1 MRTYLTLAFLLVGMA
16 MLAPAQ
22 AGEYEIRIEG
32 SAFDPDNITIALGD
46 TVTWTNYDSSK
57 HTVTEDNGE
66 FDSEDLDT
74 EDSFS
79 WTFDV
84 AGNYSYHCGRH
95 SSMTGV
101 VNVEDEEPVDTDG
114 DGVPDVDDCDPYDAS
129 VYPGAPELADG
140 LDNDCDGVVDEGTDT
155 FDDDG
160 DGYSEDEGDCDD
172 ENLNVN
178 PGETEIANGVD
189 DNCDGTIDEGTD
201 TFDDDGDGYSEDEGD
216 CNDSN
221 SSVNPGAVEVA
232 DNGIDDDCDG
242 IIDPDDGGEEIE
254 FDPVFT
260 ELEIVMETVTNGEI
274 TATAELGGEAANEL
288 RYGLWWLYEMMTGGE
303 MDEANATIN
312 MTVVA
317 AFITLMSGGQ
327 EEVDSGFQLNGVNGT
342 VVPGIPSISP
352 MDALLG
358 SLVENNNESITITMV
373 QALNFNVADPGDSPA
388 YFFEGDGTE
397 DNETIPVEINYRF
410 VAPGGWVIASA
421 EVTDGTIDIDG
432 GTAVF
437 VLPAGELLPDMTITL
452 GQPAP
457 PPPYDCDDEAT
468 HCISMS
474 DYLVFTPDKLSVSTG
489 DTVVF
494 VWSGSVDFHN
504 VAQVG
509 DADNINYNDGF
520 RSGDPTTDDGY
531 WILPAEATA
540 TDGVLYYVCEPHA
553 SMGMRGSITVG
564 DGGEPVDD
572 GGNYGEPLDDDS
584 GLPGPGLV
592 LAAGGI
598 AAVAL
603 RRRR

>member
-1 MRTYLTLAFLLVGMA
+1 MRAIIALAALLAG
-16 MLAPAQ
+16 LALLGSAQ
-22 AGEYEIRIEG
+22 AADYEIHIDNF
-32 SAFDPDNITIALGD
+32 AFDPDEVTIVAGD
-46 TVTWTNYDSSK
+46 SVTWVNDDDSAHAVEADEDEFDSGNL
-57 HTVTEDNGE
+57 DNGE
-66 FDSEDLDT
+66 
-74 EDSFS
+74 SFS
-79 WTFDV
+79 FIFET
-84 AGNYSYHCGRH
+84 AGNYSYDCDYH
-95 SSMTGV
+95 SSMTGM
-101 VNVEDEEPVDTDG
+101 VNVERAEEEPIDTDGDGLSDEEEGELGTDPNDPDTDG
-114 DGVPDVDDCDPYDAS
+114 DGVNDYDEVLWGINPLNPD
-129 VYPGAPELADG
+129 
-140 LDNDCDGVVDEGTDT
+140 T
-155 FDDDG
+155 DG
-160 DGYSEDEGDCDD
+160 DGLNDTEGSEYG
-172 ENLNVN
+172 
-178 PGETEIANGVD
+178 TEPSLF
-189 DNCDGTIDEGTD
+189 D
-201 TFDDDGDGYSEDEGD
+201 TDGDGFGD
-216 CNDSN
+216 
-221 SSVNPGAVEVA
+221 
-232 DNGIDDDCDG
+232 
-242 IIDPDDGGEEIE
+242 GEEVWSGTDPNDPE
-254 FDPVFT
+254 DYPGSDDEEMDFDPVFT
-260 ELEIVMETVTNGEI
+260 ELEVVMETVTNGEI
-274 TATAELGGEAANEL
+274 TATAELEGEAANEL

-397 DNETIPVEINYRF
+397 DNETIPVDINYRF
-410 VAPGGWVIASA
+410 VAPDGWVIASA
-421 EVTDGTIDIDG
+421 EVSSGTIDVDG

-437 VLPAGELLPDMTITL
+437 VLLTGELLPDMTITL

-468 HCISMS
+468 HCISLS

-572 GGNYGEPLDDDS
+572 GGNDGEPLDDDS
-584 GLPGPGLV
+584 GLPGPGIV
-592 LAAGGI
+592 LAGAVLVG
-598 AAVAL
+598 AAM
-603 RRRR
+603 RRRH

>member
-1 MRTYLTLAFLLVGMA
+1 MRAIIALAALLAG
-16 MLAPAQ
+16 LALLGSAQ
-22 AGEYEIRIEG
+22 AEEYEIRIDNF
-32 SAFDPDNITIALGD
+32 AFDPNNITIALGD

-160 DGYSEDEGDCDD
+160 DGYSEDEGDC
-172 ENLNVN
+172 
-178 PGETEIANGVD
+178 
-189 DNCDGTIDEGTD
+189 
-201 TFDDDGDGYSEDEGD
+201 
-216 CNDSN
+216 NDSN

-242 IIDPDDGGEEIE
+242 ITDPDDGGEEIE

-358 SLVENNNESITITMV
+358 SLVENHNESITVTMSQELSFDV
-373 QALNFNVADPGDSPA
+373 EDPGDSPA

-410 VAPGGWVIASA
+410 VAPDGWVIASA

-457 PPPYDCDDEAT
+457 PPPYDCDDAAT
-468 HCISMS
+468 YCVIIS
-474 DYLVFTPDKLSVSTG
+474 DYAFTPAELAVGVG
-489 DTVVF
+489 DSVVF
-494 VWSGSVDFHN
+494 VWDETVDAHN
-504 VAQVG
+504 VAQVA
-509 DADNINYNDGF
+509 DAKAIAWNNGF
-520 RSGDPTTDDGY
+520 RSGEVVSGSGY
-531 WILPAEATA
+531 WMLPAEATA
-540 TDGVLYYVCEPHA
+540 ANTTLYYVCELHA
-553 SMGMRGSITVG
+553 MGMRGSITVG

>member
-1 MRTYLTLAFLLVGMA
+1 MRAIIALAALLAG
-16 MLAPAQ
+16 LALLGSAQ
-22 AGEYEIRIEG
+22 AEEYEIRIDNF
-32 SAFDPDNITIALGD
+32 AFDPNNITIALGD

-95 SSMTGV
+95 SSMTGM

-160 DGYSEDEGDCDD
+160 DGYSEDEGDC
-172 ENLNVN
+172 
-178 PGETEIANGVD
+178 
-189 DNCDGTIDEGTD
+189 
-201 TFDDDGDGYSEDEGD
+201 
-216 CNDSN
+216 NDSDA
-221 SSVNPGAVEVA
+221 SVNPGAVEVA

-242 IIDPDDGGEEIE
+242 ITDPDDGGEEIE
-254 FDPVFT
+254 FDPIFT

-312 MTVVA
+312 VTVVA

-327 EEVDSGFQLNGVNGT
+327 EEVDSGFQLNGVKGT

-358 SLVENNNESITITMV
+358 SLVENHNESITVTMSQELSFDV
-373 QALNFNVADPGDSPA
+373 EDPGDSPA

-397 DNETIPVEINYRF
+397 DNETIPVDINYRF
-410 VAPGGWVIASA
+410 VAPDGWVIASA

-437 VLPAGELLPDMTITL
+437 VLLAGELLPDMTITL

-457 PPPYDCDDEAT
+457 PPPYDCDDAAT
-468 HCISMS
+468 YCVIIS
-474 DYLVFTPDKLSVSTG
+474 DYAFTPAELAVGVG
-489 DTVVF
+489 DSVVF
-494 VWSGSVDFHN
+494 VWDETVDAHN
-504 VAQVG
+504 VAQVA
-509 DADNINYNDGF
+509 DAKAIAWNNGF
-520 RSGDPTTDDGY
+520 RSGEVVSGSGY
-531 WILPAEATA
+531 WMLPAEATVADA
-540 TDGVLYYVCEPHA
+540 TLYYVCKPHA

-572 GGNYGEPLDDDS
+572 GGNDGEPLDDDS

>member
-1 MRTYLTLAFLLVGMA
+1 MRAIIALAALLAG
-16 MLAPAQ
+16 LALLGSAQ
-22 AGEYEIRIEG
+22 AADYEIHIDNF
-32 SAFDPDNITIALGD
+32 AFDPDEVTIVAGD
-46 TVTWTNYDSSK
+46 SVTWVNDDDSAHAVEADEDEFDSGNL
-57 HTVTEDNGE
+57 DNGE
-66 FDSEDLDT
+66 
-74 EDSFS
+74 SFS
-79 WTFDV
+79 FIFET
-84 AGNYSYHCGRH
+84 AGNYSYDCDYH
-95 SSMTGV
+95 SSMTGM
-101 VNVEDEEPVDTDG
+101 VNVERAEEEPIDTDGDGLSDEEEGELGTDPNDPDTDG
-114 DGVPDVDDCDPYDAS
+114 DGVNDYDEVLWGINPLNPD
-129 VYPGAPELADG
+129 
-140 LDNDCDGVVDEGTDT
+140 T
-155 FDDDG
+155 DG
-160 DGYSEDEGDCDD
+160 DGLNDTEGS
-172 ENLNVN
+172 VY
-178 PGETEIANGVD
+178 GTEPSLF
-189 DNCDGTIDEGTD
+189 D
-201 TFDDDGDGYSEDEGD
+201 TDGDGFGD
-216 CNDSN
+216 
-221 SSVNPGAVEVA
+221 
-232 DNGIDDDCDG
+232 
-242 IIDPDDGGEEIE
+242 GEEVWSGTDPNDPE
-254 FDPVFT
+254 DYPGSDDEEMDFDPVFT
-260 ELEIVMETVTNGEI
+260 KLEIVMETVTNGEM
-274 TATAELGGEAANEL
+274 TATAELEGEAANEL

-312 MTVVA
+312 VTVVA

-373 QALNFNVADPGDSPA
+373 QALNFDVEDPGNSPA

-572 GGNYGEPLDDDS
+572 GGNDGEPLDDDS
-584 GLPGPGLV
+584 GLPGPGIV
-592 LAAGGI
+592 LAGAVLVG
-598 AAVAL
+598 AAM
-603 RRRR
+603 RRRH

>member
-1 MRTYLTLAFLLVGMA
+1 MRAIIALAALLAG
-16 MLAPAQ
+16 LALLGSAQ
-22 AGEYEIRIEG
+22 AADYEIHIDNF
-32 SAFDPDNITIALGD
+32 AFDPDEVTIVAGD
-46 TVTWTNYDSSK
+46 SVTWVNDDDGAHAVEADEDEFDSGNL
-57 HTVTEDNGE
+57 DNGE
-66 FDSEDLDT
+66 
-74 EDSFS
+74 SFS
-79 WTFDV
+79 FIFDT
-84 AGNYSYHCGRH
+84 AGNYSYDCDYH
-95 SSMTGV
+95 SSMTGM
-101 VNVEDEEPVDTDG
+101 VNVERAEEEPIDTDGDGLSDEEEGELGTDPNDPDTDG
-114 DGVPDVDDCDPYDAS
+114 DGVNDYDEVLWGINPLNPD
-129 VYPGAPELADG
+129 
-140 LDNDCDGVVDEGTDT
+140 T
-155 FDDDG
+155 DG
-160 DGYSEDEGDCDD
+160 DGLNDTEGS
-172 ENLNVN
+172 VY
-178 PGETEIANGVD
+178 GTEPSLF
-189 DNCDGTIDEGTD
+189 D
-201 TFDDDGDGYSEDEGD
+201 TDGDGFGD
-216 CNDSN
+216 
-221 SSVNPGAVEVA
+221 
-232 DNGIDDDCDG
+232 
-242 IIDPDDGGEEIE
+242 GEEVWSGTDPNDPE
-254 FDPVFT
+254 DYPGSDDEEMDFDPVFT
-260 ELEIVMETVTNGEI
+260 ELEIVMETVTNGEM
-274 TATAELGGEAANEL
+274 TATAELEGEAANEL

-312 MTVVA
+312 VTVVA

-373 QALNFNVADPGDSPA
+373 QALNFDVEDPGNSPA

-421 EVTDGTIDIDG
+421 EVSSGTIDVDG

-572 GGNYGEPLDDDS
+572 GGNDGEPLDDDS
-584 GLPGPGLV
+584 GLPGPGIV
-592 LAAGGI
+592 LAGAVLVG
-598 AAVAL
+598 AAM
-603 RRRR
+603 RRRH